1 MLLNLL
7 LIHHA
12 ASESHS
18 SLELDVFFGLS
29 SQTRIYRPVCT
40 ESIISLKSKNSI
52 FFYYPFIDKSELT
65 IDRT

>member
-18 SLELDVFFGLS
+18 SLELDFFLEYDSKPEYTDLS
-29 SQTRIYRPVCT
+29 VHDPLY
-40 ESIISLKSKNSI
+40 L
-52 FFYYPFIDKSELT
+52 
-65 IDRT
+65 